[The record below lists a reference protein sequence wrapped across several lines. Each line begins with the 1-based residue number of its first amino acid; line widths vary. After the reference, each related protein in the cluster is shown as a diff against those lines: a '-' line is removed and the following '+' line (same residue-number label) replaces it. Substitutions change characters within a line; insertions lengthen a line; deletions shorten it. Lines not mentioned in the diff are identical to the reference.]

1 MTDNKNNTRQQPG
14 AGAKIIGVVFLIALI
29 GIPSYFV
36 IKFFGNLEDS
46 VTEEIK
52 SIGNDYA
59 NTELMKTRL
68 LDSLRTKIVSEL
80 SAPDSYSEVKTTYKE
95 LTNRNFLVTHTFL
108 FTDSNGESFSR
119 RIVVEM
125 DTVGNIMKT
134 LNY

>member
-1 MTDNKNNTRQQPG
+1 M
-14 AGAKIIGVVFLIALI
+14 
-29 GIPSYFV
+29 
-36 IKFFGNLEDS
+36 
-46 VTEEIK
+46 TEEIK

-59 NTELMKTRL
+59 KTELMKTRL

-119 RIVVEM
+119 RVVVEM